1 MAKIKEVLSFEDKM
15 LKLEDRYGKGAIVQA
30 SNSTFER
37 VTDYTS
43 TGSMTLDLATGI
55 GGVPKCGKI
64 TYIIGKESAGKTT
77 IALHIIAEEQKKSKD
92 AKCAFCDVE
101 NTLDLNYAE
110 NIGCDLKRFYV
121 LDVKT
126 LLRKR
131 KPEDMQK
138 VSGEEWLQLACDLI
152 ETKEFGIVVLDSIAE
167 LCPMAELTAGIASAG
182 IAPMGR
188 MLSKA
193 LRTICATLAPTNTG
207 LVLLNQYRVSPG
219 AYGNPYIDAAGEA
232 LKYYIALKIEI
243 TKALDKDADGVY
255 GLDIKAKITKSKV
268 SIPYKEAL
276 LYIEFGKGI
285 QRVNEVV
292 ELAEEYK
299 LFDKSGS
306 HYSYKG
312 SKIANGKDALLQF
325 CKDNEEFAIELET
338 EVMKMMNGKVA
349 VTQEEEKQ
357 AKITV

>member
-15 LKLEDRYGKGAIVQA
+15 LKLEGRYGKGAIVQA
-30 SNSTFER
+30 SSSTFER

-43 TGSMTLDLATGI
+43 TGSLTLDLATGI

-77 IALHIIAEEQKKSKD
+77 LLLHIIAEEQKKSKD
-92 AKCAFCDVE
+92 SKCAFCDVE
-101 NTLDLNYAE
+101 NTIDLNYAE
-110 NIGCDLKRFYV
+110 AIGVDLTRLYV

-126 LLRKR
+126 LLKRK

-152 ETKEFGIVVLDSIAE
+152 ETKEFGIVGVDSIAE
-167 LCPMAELTAGIASAG
+167 LCPMAELTAGISSAG

-232 LKYYIALKIEI
+232 LKYYISLKIEI
-243 TKALDKDADGVY
+243 TKALNKDADGVY

-268 SIPYKEAL
+268 SIPFKEAL
-276 LYIEFGKGI
+276 YYIEFGKGI
-285 QRVNEVV
+285 QRINEVFN
-292 ELAEEYK
+292 LAEEYK
-299 LFDKSGS
+299 IFDKSGS
-306 HYSYKG
+306 HYSYKDQ
-312 SKIANGKDALLQF
+312 KLANGYEAMLQF
-325 CKDNEEFAIELET
+325 MKNNEEFAVEIEAA
-338 EVMKMMNGKVA
+338 VM
-349 VTQEEEKQ
+349 EKLQ
-357 AKITV
+357 PEAGIVSEKINEK

>member
-1 MAKIKEVLSFEDKM
+1 MAAKKEAVTFEDKM
-15 LKLEDRYGKGAIVQA
+15 KVLELKYGVGSIAQA
-30 SNSTFER
+30 SSSAFER
-37 VTDYTS
+37 VTDVTS
-43 TGSMTLDLATGI
+43 TGSITLDLATGI
-55 GGVPKCGKI
+55 GGIPKNGKI

-77 IALHIIAEEQKKSKD
+77 ILLHIIAEEQKKSPD

-110 NIGCDLKRFYV
+110 SIGVDLTRLYV

-126 LLRKR
+126 LLKKR
-131 KPEDMQK
+131 KSEEMQK
-138 VSGEEWLQLACDLI
+138 ISGEEWLQLACDLI
-152 ETKEFGIVVLDSIAE
+152 ETKEFGIVGLDSIAE
-167 LCPMAELTAGIASAG
+167 LCPMAELVAGIASTG

-193 LRTICATLAPTNTG
+193 LRTICATLAPTNTA

-268 SIPYKEAL
+268 SIPFKVAL
-276 LYIEFGKGI
+276 FYIEFGKGI
-285 QRVNEVV
+285 QRINEVTD
-292 ELAEEYK
+292 LAEEYK
-299 LFDKSGS
+299 IFDKSGS
-306 HYSYKG
+306 HYSYKET
-312 SKIANGKDALLQF
+312 KVANGKDALLQF
-325 CKDNEEFAIELET
+325 MKDNVEFAQEIERHLMKKLVPET
-338 EVMKMMNGKVA
+338 PEQTN
-349 VTQEEEKQ
+349 E
-357 AKITV
+357 